1 MTEPLDKLDCWRA
14 LEALR
19 SGVPNRDAVSV
30 LGCSQ
35 PRAEERFLA
44 QLGQVAEL
52 AKRGEQAGGTLVSGG
67 FGSGKSHVLEYF
79 EHLALSRGFVCSRV
93 VVSKETPLS
102 DPAKVLKA
110 AVDSAQVPGLKGAA
124 VVEVA
129 HRLDPDSDTYG
140 EFYQWANRS
149 DNGLGQL
156 FPATLFVHERLKGD
170 PELIEK
176 VVGYWAGEALP
187 IAEVRRALREC
198 GGNLAYLIK
207 TIPLKQLARQ
217 RFLFL
222 SRLFA
227 AAGYAGWVILI
238 DEVELIGRYSLLQ
251 RGRAYGELAKWMG
264 QVEAEATPGLVAVA
278 AITDDFDLAVLQ
290 QKNDL
295 DYIVPKL
302 RSKGTDEY
310 RAVASRA
317 ETGMRIIRRETIELA
332 PPSQA
337 SLQETYQRLK
347 QIHAV
352 AFDWTPPEV
361 ETADLTT
368 RRAMRSFVRR
378 WINQWDIAR
387 LYPGATALLEE
398 EELRTTY
405 NEDVDLEVE
414 ASADGTAP
422 ETTLAPDSAGQPW

>member
-1 MTEPLDKLDCWRA
+1 MNDELQKMDCWRA

-35 PRAEERFLA
+35 NAAEQRFLE
-44 QLGQVAEL
+44 QLGQVAERRE
-52 AKRGEQAGGTLVSGG
+52 RGEQAGGTLLSGG

-79 EHLALSRGFVCSRV
+79 QHLALSRNFVCSRI

-102 DPAKVLKA
+102 DPAKMLKA
-110 AVDSAQVPGLKGAA
+110 AVESAQVPGLNGAA
-124 VVEVA
+124 VAEVA
-129 HRLDPDSDTYG
+129 HQLDTGSPEYAD
-140 EFYQWANRS
+140 FYLWANA
-149 DNGLGQL
+149 DYNGLGQT
-156 FPATLFVHERLKGD
+156 FPATLFIHERLKGD

-176 VVGYWAGEALP
+176 VVGYWAGENLSVVE
-187 IAEVRRALREC
+187 IRRALREC
-198 GGNLAYLIK
+198 GGNLNYLIK
-207 TIPLKQLARQ
+207 TIPLKQLAKQ

-251 RGRAYGELAKWMG
+251 RGRAYAELAKWMG
-264 QVEAEATPGLVAVA
+264 QVETEMIPGLVTAA

-290 QKNDL
+290 QKHDS

-310 RAVASRA
+310 LGVASRA
-317 ETGMRIIRRETIELA
+317 ETGMRTIRRDAIPLA
-332 PPSQA
+332 APNQHT
-337 SLQETYQRLK
+337 LDQTYSRLK
-347 QIHAV
+347 QIHAT
-352 AFDWTPPEV
+352 AYGWSPPDV
-361 ETADLTT
+361 ETAELTT

-378 WINQWDIAR
+378 WINEWDIAR
-387 LYPGATALLEE
+387 LYPGQTAELEE
-398 EELRTTY
+398 EELQTTY
-405 NEDVDLEVE
+405 TEDQDLELPTATEDVDPQGQQD
-414 ASADGTAP
+414 SPGTY
-422 ETTLAPDSAGQPW
+422 W